1 MKIIKQE
8 RGAVL
13 MVAMVML
20 VILTAIGMAA
30 IQTSVF
36 EMRIARA
43 ETRKQAAFYAAEAGL
58 TQAFNQLSNDAS
70 FIRPRY
76 SVDAAIIGYRWNA
89 DALNLNGSQKVQ
101 FLTGNL
107 QYSANQQF
115 NYTVDIWDNTDP
127 DDNLIFAR
135 STATG
140 STGGTAAV
148 EVMLLPGTPQLDEGT
163 VQIDQQEGS
172 SSEKANVG
180 YDANAMDT
188 SEAGLS
194 RQI

>member
-43 ETRKQAAFYAAEAGL
+43 ETRKQAALYAAEAGL
-58 TQAFNQLSNDAS
+58 THAFNKLRNDAS
-70 FIRPRY
+70 SFISLRP
-76 SVDAAIIGYRWNA
+76 SPSGDGMIAVWKKEILDEE
-89 DALNLNGSQKVQ
+89 VP
-101 FLTGNL
+101 GNF

-115 NYTVDIWDNTDP
+115 NYTVDYWSPISSTEDP
-127 DDNLIFAR
+127 DNLTYIFAR

-140 STGGTAAV
+140 STGGTATS
-148 EVMLLPGTPQLDEGT
+148 EVMLLPGIPQLDEGT

-180 YDANAMDT
+180 YDAEAMDT
-188 SEAGLS
+188 SEAGLN